1 MKKVTKMLMMAM
13 ALLLL
18 ASCGSGNDKSA
29 QKTTPDPDKM
39 MDELL
44 VAGRAGDWQ
53 KVLEL
58 DEEINKQ
65 KMTTE
70 QAFRFFNEIQPKYY
84 ALGYEGGEQGD
95 WWDENGTMYE
105 EQDVVVEQVQKAPSQ
120 PKKVHYEPVYL
131 YYCKYC
137 HALVKATE
145 WNKPGPNSGRC
156 TQGYHMWMKVCEYGT
171 QHGFRCSTCGL
182 EVTTN
187 TRPYNGNSCI
197 RGDHQWRQIY

>member
-1 MKKVTKMLMMAM
+1 MKKLTKMLMMAM

-58 DEEINKQ
+58 DEELNKQ

-70 QAFRFFNEIQPKYY
+70 QAFRFSMKSGQN
-84 ALGYEGGEQGD
+84 
-95 WWDENGTMYE
+95 TMLW
-105 EQDVVVEQVQKAPSQ
+105 V
-120 PKKVHYEPVYL
+120 
-131 YYCKYC
+131 
-137 HALVKATE
+137 
-145 WNKPGPNSGRC
+145 
-156 TQGYHMWMKVCEYGT
+156 MKVVKRAIGGT
-171 QHGFRCSTCGL
+171 RTELCMRNRMLLLNKFNQHHPGLKRFIMNRFTCIIASFA
-182 EVTTN
+182 T
-187 TRPYNGNSCI
+187 
-197 RGDHQWRQIY
+197 HW